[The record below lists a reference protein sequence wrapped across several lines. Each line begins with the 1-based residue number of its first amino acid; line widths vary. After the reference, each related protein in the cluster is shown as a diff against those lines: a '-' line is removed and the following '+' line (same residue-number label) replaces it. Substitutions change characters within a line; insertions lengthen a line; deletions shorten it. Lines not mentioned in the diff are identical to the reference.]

1 MKKDRFGSASF
12 RLKAG
17 LRTFH
22 FWLWL
27 IRVIGVI
34 VPRRLRANWRMEWE
48 AELRYREELLAQWDR
63 LDRRSK
69 LDLLWRSTSAFWD
82 ALWLQPKRLEDEM
95 FQDLRYGVRMLL
107 KHKSFTVVAAL
118 SLALGVGA
126 NTAIFQLLDAAR
138 LRMLPVKNP
147 QELAEVRPTELS
159 MSKTRG
165 DKSARFPAVT
175 NPLWEQLRERQE
187 SFSSVCAWGT
197 GGFNLA
203 QGGEARNARALWVS
217 GDFFNTL
224 GVQPMLG
231 RVFAAADDR
240 RGCGERNVV
249 ISHSF
254 WQREYGGDP
263 NVVGRKITL
272 ADQPFEI
279 IGVTRANFFGLEVGR
294 NFDVALPL
302 CAEAIIA
309 GRNNRLDSGVHWW
322 LMVTGRL
329 KPGRTPA
336 RATAELQALSTGL
349 FEKTLPANYPPVSV
363 QDYLTSKLEAVE
375 VGAGYSLLRRDYEAS
390 LWLLLVIAGLVLL
403 IACANLAN
411 LLLARASARER
422 EMAVRQALGASRLR
436 LVRQLLAE
444 SLLLAFIG
452 AALGALLA
460 QGLSRFMVA
469 YLNTGGDAVFLD
481 LGVDWRVLGFAA
493 GLALLTCVLF
503 GLTPAIR
510 AARIEPGSVMK
521 AAGRGLTAGRERFSL
536 RRALVVAQVALSL
549 TLVAGAFLFTR
560 SLNKLLT
567 VETGIRQEGLLIVGA
582 DFRRLNLPPERRL
595 AFRQELLD
603 RVRAI
608 PGVAAATDADTIPL
622 TGGGRGNAVWLDGK
636 DAQQK
641 VGADFNG
648 IGLDY
653 FKTLHTPLLAGREFQ
668 ASDTANTSLVAIV
681 NESFARQLLQGAN
694 PVGHRLRVEATPN
707 DPETVYEIIG
717 MARDGKFIGL
727 RDDPGPLVFLAGA
740 QDPRPFAFRQFLIRS
755 NLPQTEITAA
765 VKRVLNEVN
774 PAITIGFV
782 GFKTMIE
789 TSLLRERLLAT
800 LSGFFGLLAL
810 ALASIGL
817 YGIIS
822 YSVASRTNEIGIRM
836 ALGAKQR
843 DVLWLVMRE
852 ALLMALAG
860 VAAGL
865 PVIFFASRLIATL
878 LYGLPPTDAVSLGLA
893 TLSLALVAFVA
904 GYWPARRATR
914 IDPMAA
920 LRCD

>member
-1 MKKDRFGSASF
+1 
-12 RLKAG
+12 
-17 LRTFH
+17 
-22 FWLWL
+22 
-27 IRVIGVI
+27 
-34 VPRRLRANWRMEWE
+34 
-48 AELRYREELLAQWDR
+48 
-63 LDRRSK
+63 
-69 LDLLWRSTSAFWD
+69 
-82 ALWLQPKRLEDEM
+82 M
-95 FQDLRYGVRMLL
+95 FQDLRYGARMLL

-165 DKSARFPAVT
+165 NKSARFPAVT
-175 NPLWEQLRERQE
+175 NPLWEQLRERQQ
-187 SFSSVCAWGT
+187 SFSSICAWGT

-224 GVQPMLG
+224 GVQPVLG
-231 RVFAAADDR
+231 RVFTAADDR

-263 NVVGRKITL
+263 NVVGRKLTL

-279 IGVTRANFFGLEVGR
+279 IGVTRENFFGLEVGR

-302 CAEAIIA
+302 CAEAMIA

-336 RATAELQALSTGL
+336 QATAELQALSTGL
-349 FEKTLPANYPPVSV
+349 FERTLPANYPPVSV
-363 QDYLTSKLEAVE
+363 QDYLNSKLEAVE

-390 LWLLLVIAGLVLL
+390 LWLLLAIAGLVLL

-444 SLLLAFIG
+444 SMLLAFIG

-469 YLNTGGDAVFLD
+469 YLNTGGSAVFLD
-481 LGVDWRVLGFAA
+481 LSVDWRVPGFAA

-510 AARIEPGSVMK
+510 AARIEPGAVMK

-567 VETGIRQEGLLIVGA
+567 VETGIKQEGLLIVGA

-608 PGVAAATDADTIPL
+608 PGVAAATDADTVPL

-641 VGADFNG
+641 AHADFNG

-668 ASDTANTSLVAIV
+668 ASDMANTSQVAIV

-717 MARDGKFIGL
+717 LARDGKFIGL
-727 RDDPGPLVFLAGA
+727 REDPGPLVFLAAA
-740 QDPRPFAFRQFLIRS
+740 QDPRPFAWRQFLIRS
-755 NLPQTEITAA
+755 NLPQAEITAA
-765 VKRVLNEVN
+765 VKRVFNEVN
-774 PAITIGFV
+774 PAITIGFE

-822 YSVASRTNEIGIRM
+822 YGVASRTNEIGIRM

-852 ALLMALAG
+852 AMLMALAG

-878 LYGLPPTDAVSLGLA
+878 LYGLPPTDVVSLGLA
-893 TLSLALVAFVA
+893 TLLLALVAFVA

>member
-1 MKKDRFGSASF
+1 MADSTQPTRF
-12 RLKAG
+12 R
-17 LRTFH
+17 

-27 IRVIGVI
+27 IRAIGVV
-34 VPRRLRANWRMEWE
+34 VPLRLRADWRREWE
-48 AELRYREELLAQWDR
+48 AELRHREEMLAEWDR
-63 LDRRSK
+63 LDSSHK
-69 LDLLWRSTSAFWD
+69 LDLLRRSTSAFWD

-95 FQDLRYGVRMLL
+95 FQDLRYGARMLL
-107 KHKSFTVVAAL
+107 KHKSFTVVATL

-126 NTAIFQLLDAAR
+126 NTAIFQLIDAAR

-147 QELAEVRPTELS
+147 QELVEVRPTELS

-165 DKSARFPAVT
+165 NKSARFPAVT

-224 GVQPMLG
+224 GAQPMLG
-231 RVFAAADDR
+231 RVFTAADDR

-263 NVVGRKITL
+263 NIVGRKITL
-272 ADQPFEI
+272 ADQPFEV

-309 GRNNRLDSGVHWW
+309 GRNNRLDSGVNWW

-336 RATAELQALSTGL
+336 QATAELQALSTGL

-363 QDYLTSKLEAVE
+363 QDYLNSKLEAVE

-390 LWLLLVIAGLVLL
+390 LWLLLAIAGLVLL

-444 SLLLAFIG
+444 SMLLAFIG

-469 YLNTGGDAVFLD
+469 YLNTGGDAGFLD
-481 LGVDWRVLGFAA
+481 LGVNWRVLGFAA

-503 GLTPAIR
+503 GVTPAIR

-549 TLVAGAFLFTR
+549 ALVAGAFLFTR

-567 VETGIRQEGLLIVGA
+567 VETGFQQDGLLIARVNFG
-582 DFRRLNLPPERRL
+582 RLNLPPELRL
-595 AFRQELLD
+595 AFRQEMLD
-603 RVRAI
+603 RIRAI
-608 PGVAAATDADTIPL
+608 PGVTAATDADTIPL
-622 TGGGRGNAVWLDGK
+622 TGVGRGNRVWLDGG
-636 DAQQK
+636 DRQQK
-641 VGADFNG
+641 IGAAING

-653 FKTLHTPLLAGREFQ
+653 FKTLHATLVAGREFQ
-668 ASDTANTSLVAIV
+668 MSDTANTPQVAIV
-681 NESFARQLLQGAN
+681 NEVLARRLLQGAN
-694 PVGHRLRVEATPN
+694 SVGQRLRIEATPN
-707 DPETVYEIIG
+707 DPETVYEIVG
-717 MARDGKFIGL
+717 LARDG
-727 RDDPGPLVFLAGA
+727 
-740 QDPRPFAFRQFLIRS
+740 
-755 NLPQTEITAA
+755 
-765 VKRVLNEVN
+765 
-774 PAITIGFV
+774 
-782 GFKTMIE
+782 
-789 TSLLRERLLAT
+789 
-800 LSGFFGLLAL
+800 
-810 ALASIGL
+810 
-817 YGIIS
+817 
-822 YSVASRTNEIGIRM
+822 
-836 ALGAKQR
+836 
-843 DVLWLVMRE
+843 
-852 ALLMALAG
+852 
-860 VAAGL
+860 
-865 PVIFFASRLIATL
+865 
-878 LYGLPPTDAVSLGLA
+878 
-893 TLSLALVAFVA
+893 
-904 GYWPARRATR
+904 
-914 IDPMAA
+914 
-920 LRCD
+920 